1 MNTMVLFQTFKNTF
15 LLDRTTAYAL
25 QGTHYLHQGINN
37 LLYSVWKVNLDFK
50 SLYSK
55 VQQVSQA

>member
-37 LLYSVWKVNLDFK
+37 LLYSV
-50 SLYSK
+50 
-55 VQQVSQA
+55 